1 MENIIASNLN
11 FVKRII
17 TSKVPANKGH
27 TRFVLADNFV
37 KVKFRHNKY
46 INMRYLIL
54 TDEESC
60 LNIINHNACLSTGS
74 GQLCLKNSEKFY
86 GANENPRK
94 KINSETL
101 SDKDFRV
108 VPSCLLGS
116 TSSMAPQL
124 GTDYDENH
132 NKIVYTI
139 GFDTEWVEGQNGRR
153 HILSYQLSQYFAVG
167 HTSMLVEFIL
177 FPDGHR
183 LSDSTLFSV
192 YTQVLRD
199 ELGIDIGPTASNY
212 NEKVHVFL
220 LSHYSIADLSTFFN
234 SKEILR
240 NTDTIRRTQTTV
252 QKPLFVNVWD
262 KHYNYKQLWIVKVRD
277 TMHLAPSG
285 SSLEQLAN
293 AMNKLKLKIPDKYDK
308 ERMDLLLREEE
319 DEFILY
325 ACNDAT
331 LTLQYVNSM
340 YTDEDIPVTLGSE
353 GADIF
358 REKIMEI
365 NDWKV
370 KDFDY
375 YFRGMVT
382 IKDDNGRKKLEG
394 RKEAVPALEIA
405 NHCYYGGRN
414 ECYLYGIHKAD
425 VWYDY
430 DLTGAYPTSMALLR
444 NPDFDRI
451 TILTGDIVSIN
462 PLDYVFGLV
471 DFEFPPDTPF
481 PCLPVKDPEGRGL
494 VFPLR
499 GRTYASAPEL
509 YLALKLGAKV
519 KWVQFGIQVGTL
531 EKYDIQEALTDL
543 LKARAE
549 AKRIF
554 GKGSVQEVKLKEQ
567 INSIYGK
574 TAQGLSRKR
583 SYSTRTD
590 SVNDLPPSAITQPI
604 LAAMTT
610 SIVRA
615 IVSAA
620 MHQLYKMGYRI
631 ASVTTDG
638 FLCDAPPEVLNDLR
652 LYGFRDVYKAVRGM
666 MVGDDTMWEIKHKA
680 KVLVMITTRGGFGIG
695 MVEDSPLPVA
705 KAGYKPPEGFVERF
719 RNKVSEELSKLFL
732 RRTGK
737 IEMGFNK
744 LPSPKDYIRKNAD
757 GLSVF
762 QKKRIEWE
770 YDLKRKP
777 CNMRM
782 ETVTIDGETYE
793 HLSFD
798 TVPWETWE
806 DFNDARAI
814 KKAHPELYP
823 LKDIEKGK
831 ALMAMIK
838 DKQAVKDAGM
848 LIQSADKG
856 GIYRTAVISYLRD
869 LLSGREPMPT
879 WMKGKSYRE
888 LAEAFNERLKSLNVT
903 LSVDDFKK
911 AKQRSD
917 KGRLEN
923 SEALEIVKRLLI

>member
-11 FVKRII
+11 FVKRVI
-17 TSKVPANKGH
+17 TSKVEANRGH
-27 TRFVLADNFV
+27 TRFILADNIV

-46 INMRYLIL
+46 IDMRYLIL

-60 LNIINHNACLSTGS
+60 LNIINHNACLTTGN
-74 GQLCLKNSEKFY
+74 GQFCLKNSEQIY
-86 GANENPRK
+86 GENKSPRK

-101 SDKDFRV
+101 SDGDFRA

-116 TSSMAPQL
+116 TSSMAL
-124 GTDYDENH
+124 HHGTSEFS

-139 GFDTEWVEGQNGRR
+139 GFDTEWVEGKNGRR
-153 HILSYQLSQYFAVG
+153 HILSYQLSQYFGEGSFRV
-167 HTSMLVEFIL
+167 LIEFIL

-192 YTQVLRD
+192 YTQILRD
-199 ELGIDIGPTASNY
+199 QLGIDIGPTASNY
-212 NEKVHVFL
+212 QEKVHVFL
-220 LSHYSIADLSTFFN
+220 VPHYSIADLSTFYN

-262 KHYNYKQLWIVKVRD
+262 KHYNYKQLWVVKVRD
-277 TMHLAPSG
+277 TMHLSPSG
-285 SSLEQLAN
+285 SSLEQLAS
-293 AMNKLKLKIPDKYDK
+293 AMDKLKLKLPDKYNK
-308 ERMDLLLREEE
+308 EGMDILLKEQP

-331 LTLQYVNSM
+331 LALQYVNSM
-340 YTDEDIPVTLGSE
+340 YPDKDIPITLGSE
-353 GADIF
+353 GADVF
-358 REKIMEI
+358 RESIMEI

-430 DLTGAYPTSMALLR
+430 DLTGAYPTSMSLLR

-451 TILTGDIVSIN
+451 TVLTGDIVSIN

-481 PCLPVKDPEGRGL
+481 PCLPIKDPECRGL
-494 VFPLR
+494 VFPLK

-574 TAQGLSRKR
+574 TAQGLSKKR

-615 IVSAA
+615 IVTAA

-638 FLCDAPPEVLNDLR
+638 FLCDAPPEVLNDLS
-652 LYGFRDVYKAVRGM
+652 LYGFKHVYKAVRGM
-666 MVGDDTMWEIKHKA
+666 MVSDDTMWEIKHKA
-680 KVLVMITTRGGFGIG
+680 KVLVMITTRGGFGVGIIG
-695 MVEDSPLPVA
+695 DNSPLPVA
-705 KAGYKPPEGFVERF
+705 KAGYKPPAGFVERF
-719 RNKVSEELSKLFL
+719 KNKVSEELSKLFL

-744 LPSPKDYIRKNAD
+744 LPSPRDYIRKNAD

-777 CNMRM
+777 NNMW
-782 ETVTIDGETYE
+782 EDSITIDGETYK

-798 TVPWETWE
+798 TVPWQTWE
-806 DFNDARAI
+806 EFNDARII
-814 KKAHPELYP
+814 KKNHPELYP
-823 LKDIEKGK
+823 LKSKEK
-831 ALMAMIK
+831 ADMLMAMIR
-838 DKQAVKDAGM
+838 DKEATRKAGM
-848 LIQSADKG
+848 IIQSADKG
-856 GIYRTAVISYLRD
+856 GIYRTATISYLRSI
-869 LLSGREPMPT
+869 LSDREPMPT
-879 WMKGKSYRE
+879 WMKGLSYKQ
-888 LAEAFNERLKSLNVT
+888 LAEAFNERLQSLNVT

-911 AKQRSD
+911 AKQRSN